1 MIEKKTWGLFKPWLI
16 KFNGNTKNSAESYGT
31 YINNCLDLNVN
42 IFDADGNVRRDLETY
57 LVDVRYF
64 RTYIDRHKV
73 KSTTKKNDAKSALK
87 AFEHFIDWLLEYPE
101 VNKYGDIEHLIQNT
115 LRKEIVLPEKVDDK
129 LKYLKNVRN
138 DNHIPVVDSYMLLFN
153 YFRDKAFTPEMFY
166 RFGLENSIY
175 ADFVNRES
183 AKEQFESII
192 NLLLGREKRRR
203 GLKIRKY
210 SDSNE
215 KTKPFLDA
223 YQKVFP
229 ARISIDSNANPTA
242 NICKIT
248 RCKLYSHRERSNG
261 PTDTLLVLRN
271 YQRSHVLDN
280 RTKNPILFEAAWNI
294 VLTPKVTDP
303 LTGHETLG
311 RWPEEFQALFRIE
324 IHNRFSACVDR
335 FNVFANEWRAR
346 LRKAAEETAAEH
358 HDLNDN
364 EKKKFVADFMDQ
376 WEPIEMETMKR
387 KQNARR

>member
-1 MIEKKTWGLFKPWLI
+1 MIDKKTWGLFKPWLI

-42 IFDADGNVRRDLETY
+42 IFDADGNVRKDLEAF
-57 LVDVRYF
+57 LVEVRYF
-64 RTYIDRHKV
+64 RTYIDRHRV
-73 KSTTKKNDAKSALK
+73 KSTTDKSDAKSALK
-87 AFEHFIDWLLEYPE
+87 SFERFIDWLLEYPE
-101 VNKYGDIEHLIQNT
+101 VNTYGDIEHQIQGT
-115 LRKEIVLPEKVDDK
+115 PRKEIGLDGKVDDK
-129 LKYLKNVRN
+129 LKYLKRAEN
-138 DNHIPVVDSYMLLFN
+138 DNHIPEVDSYGLLFD
-153 YFRDKAFTPEMFY
+153 YFRDESLAPEMFY

-175 ADFVNRES
+175 ADFVDRKS
-183 AKEQFESII
+183 VKEQFETII
-192 NLLLGREKRRR
+192 NLLLGRAKRRR

-210 SDSNE
+210 SGSKE
-215 KTKPFLDA
+215 KTQPFLDV
-223 YQKVFP
+223 YRKVFP
-229 ARISIDSNANPTA
+229 AKITIDSNANPTA
-242 NICKIT
+242 NICDIT
-248 RCKLYSHRERSNG
+248 KCKLYSQSERFNVPS
-261 PTDTLLVLRN
+261 DTLLVLKN

-324 IHNRFSACVDR
+324 IHNRFSACIDR